1 MSSESGQLIKISDL
15 ALSTAASHYLVYRKN
30 IAARKDA
37 KALIKWLIA
46 EALESEK
53 SLPKNIVIKPPP
65 LAQAALRPR
74 GSFVINGQCPSDQNG
89 VSVSAAGDVNGDGS
103 NSTEFEI
110 ESDSR
115 WTAPTATLRRVG
127 PVARVPDDTI
137 GPWAGPANQV

>member
-15 ALSTAASHYLVYRKN
+15 ALSTAASHYLVYRKT

-65 LAQAALRPR
+65 RSGGVEAP
-74 GSFVINGQCPSDQNG
+74 GQLCYQRA
-89 VSVSAAGDVNGDGS
+89 VS
-103 NSTEFEI
+103 E
-110 ESDSR
+110 
-115 WTAPTATLRRVG
+115 
-127 PVARVPDDTI
+127 
-137 GPWAGPANQV
+137 